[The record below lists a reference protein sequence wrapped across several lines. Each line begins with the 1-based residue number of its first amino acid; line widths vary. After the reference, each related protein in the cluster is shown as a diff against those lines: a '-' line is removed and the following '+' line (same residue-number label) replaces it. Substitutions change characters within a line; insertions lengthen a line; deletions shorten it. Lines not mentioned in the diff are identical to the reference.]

1 MNCIRNGWILKPV
14 GFAQWGWCIVHSA
27 PSWIV
32 NSGTLSRK
40 EVAVP
45 FRVEDLLAKF
55 QNQIF
60 SAISKAGDVKVLESR
75 LVVLVVVTEDYF
87 DQNLTLPMDSL
98 WNLIPFLKMG
108 IFMYFYEFVKL
119 CYKIKMPKRDV

>member
-1 MNCIRNGWILKPV
+1 MK
-14 GFAQWGWCIVHSA
+14 
-27 PSWIV
+27 
-32 NSGTLSRK
+32 SGTLSRK

-45 FRVEDLLAKF
+45 FRVQDLLAKF

-87 DQNLTLPMDSL
+87 ATAFLDTFKLVALLFCKGRVPDSASVFQNGP
-98 WNLIPFLKMG
+98 NLRLKDG
-108 IFMYFYEFVKL
+108 QHVLHWSSKL
-119 CYKIKMPKRDV
+119 AESIQNK

>member
-1 MNCIRNGWILKPV
+1 M
-14 GFAQWGWCIVHSA
+14 
-27 PSWIV
+27 
-32 NSGTLSRK
+32 
-40 EVAVP
+40 P

-87 DQNLTLPMDSL
+87 ATAFLDNIILQLRFIDPLGQWRSRPSQVGNPGWRLT
-98 WNLIPFLKMG
+98 
-108 IFMYFYEFVKL
+108 
-119 CYKIKMPKRDV
+119 RRA